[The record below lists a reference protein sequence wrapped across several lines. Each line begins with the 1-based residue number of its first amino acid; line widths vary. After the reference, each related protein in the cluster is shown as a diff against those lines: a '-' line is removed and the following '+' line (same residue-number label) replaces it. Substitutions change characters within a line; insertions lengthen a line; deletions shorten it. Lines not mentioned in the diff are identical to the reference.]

1 MTDPPEPPGWTS
13 SIADLTIEWVDPTDL
28 LAHPLNARRHPG
40 SQRVTLRESLATVG
54 WVDPVKV
61 SRRSGRVVDGHA
73 RVEEAISAGAPVPV
87 LYLDLDEEQ
96 ERRVLATLDP
106 IAGLAVYDAEVLGS
120 LLDALV
126 FESDE
131 TRGMLDG
138 LAEEA
143 SLLAGLGDGLPGGS
157 GGAPSTAPT
166 LAERFGAPPFS
177 VLDARQGYWQSRKRE
192 WLALGIESERGRPS
206 LLLDEADSPNKAL
219 RTGSP
224 SSKNRNRSAPQSES
238 ARDPGFYAAKR
249 GAERAV
255 GRKLSNEEFIADH
268 YAGVASAPYTSGTS
282 VFDPVLCE
290 LVYRWFVPPGG
301 SVLDPFA
308 GGSVRGIVASHLDHP
323 YTGVELRAEQVAAN
337 REQTGLAGDPPPEWI
352 EGDSLAILPGL
363 DRTFDLVFS
372 CPPYG
377 DLEVYS
383 DDPADISNM
392 GWDDFLAAYRAII
405 AASVDRLADDRYAV
419 FVVGDLRD
427 RTGQLR
433 GLPEQTTRAF
443 VDAGAQLYNDAVLLT
458 AIGSLA
464 VRAPGSFKKSRKLGR
479 THQYVLV
486 YAKGDPR
493 AAADACGEVDL
504 PDLDSFI
511 TPEEP
516 DP

>member
-1 MTDPPEPPGWTS
+1 VPNVTDPSETIEPPGWAS
-13 SIADLTIEWVDPTDL
+13 SIADLTVEWVDPTDL

-40 SQRVTLRESLATVG
+40 SQRVTLRESLETVG

-61 SRRSGRVVDGHA
+61 SRRTGRVVDGHA

-157 GGAPSTAPT
+157 GGAPSTGPS
-166 LAERFGAPPFS
+166 LSERFGAPPFS

-192 WLALGIESERGRPS
+192 WLSLGIESERGRPNLQES
-206 LLLDEADSPNKAL
+206 ADQ
-219 RTGSP
+219 
-224 SSKNRNRSAPQSES
+224 SSKNRNRTPQHES
-238 ARDPGFYAAKR
+238 GRDPGFYALKR
-249 GAERAV
+249 AAERSV
-255 GRKLSNEEFIADH
+255 GRTLSNAEFIADH
-268 YAGVASAPYTSGTS
+268 YAGPPTAPYASGTS

-301 SVLDPFA
+301 AILDPFA
-308 GGSVRGIVASHLDHP
+308 GGSVRAVVAARLNHP
-323 YTGVELRAEQVAAN
+323 YTGIELRAEQVAAN
-337 REQTGLAGDPPPEWI
+337 REQLRIAGDPPPEWI
-352 EGDSLAILPGL
+352 EGDSLTVLPTI
-363 DRTFDLVFS
+363 DHTYDLVFS

-377 DLEVYS
+377 DLEIYS

-433 GLPEQTTRAF
+433 GLPEETTRAF
-443 VDAGAQLYNDAVLLT
+443 VDAGARLYNDAVLLT

-464 VRAPGSFKKSRKLGR
+464 VRAPVTFKKSRKLGR

-504 PDLDSFI
+504 PDLAPFI

>member
-1 MTDPPEPPGWTS
+1 MSRPASPET
-13 SIADLTIEWVDPTDL
+13 
-28 LAHPLNARRHPG
+28 
-40 SQRVTLRESLATVG
+40 
-54 WVDPVKV
+54 
-61 SRRSGRVVDGHA
+61 
-73 RVEEAISAGAPVPV
+73 
-87 LYLDLDEEQ
+87 
-96 ERRVLATLDP
+96 
-106 IAGLAVYDAEVLGS
+106 
-120 LLDALV
+120 
-126 FESDE
+126 
-131 TRGMLDG
+131 
-138 LAEEA
+138 
-143 SLLAGLGDGLPGGS
+143 
-157 GGAPSTAPT
+157 
-166 LAERFGAPPFS
+166 
-177 VLDARQGYWQSRKRE
+177 
-192 WLALGIESERGRPS
+192 
-206 LLLDEADSPNKAL
+206 
-219 RTGSP
+219 
-224 SSKNRNRSAPQSES
+224 
-238 ARDPGFYAAKR
+238 
-249 GAERAV
+249 
-255 GRKLSNEEFIADH
+255 
-268 YAGVASAPYTSGTS
+268 
-282 VFDPVLCE
+282 
-290 LVYRWFVPPGG
+290 
-301 SVLDPFA
+301 
-308 GGSVRGIVASHLDHP
+308 
-323 YTGVELRAEQVAAN
+323 
-337 REQTGLAGDPPPEWI
+337 PPPEWI

-464 VRAPGSFKKSRKLGR
+464 VRAPGSFKKSRQLGR